1 MIKRVAGFGTI
12 AFWVTVTCVRLIT
25 SIPDEIPEMILLKD
39 YAIVEPMEKATVEPD
54 IIEEPLTTIGKSE
67 YTEEEIQLM
76 VRLAMSEAGKLDVDA
91 IQGVVQTAMN
101 RVKSDDYPN
110 TITEV
115 IYQRI
120 NGCPQFLTAD
130 NGEPNAK
137 CYEAVRNAIECP
149 DAYPVDMYWFNS
161 IHTPNYGHY
170 YTEVD
175 GMYFSTET
183 DYYTGVEE

>member
-12 AFWVTVTCVRLIT
+12 AFWVTVTCIRLVL
-25 SIPDEIPEMILLKD
+25 SMPDDIHEMVLLKD
-39 YAIVEPMEKATVEPD
+39 YAIVKPTEKVTVEPEVA
-54 IIEEPLTTIGKSE
+54 EEPLTTINNPE

-101 RVKSDDYPN
+101 RVKSDDYPD
-110 TITEV
+110 TIEGV
-115 IYQRI
+115 IYQKI
-120 NGCPQFLTAD
+120 NGHPQFSTAD

-183 DYYTGVEE
+183 DYHTGEEE